1 MRVLLDTDV
10 VLDLVLAR
18 EPFDHAARALFKL
31 HEQGSIDA
39 YIAAITPVNV
49 FYIARKLKGVDEARL
64 AVKLLPSSLTVC
76 PLHKSILDEADK
88 LPFTDYED
96 AVQHASA
103 TAGGLDV
110 IVTRDAGDYKNAT
123 LPVLS
128 PREILDKIKLQQAYR

>member
-31 HEQGSIDA
+31 HEQGGIDA

-49 FYIARKLKGVDEARL
+49 FYIARKLKGIDAARQ
-64 AVKLLPSSLTVC
+64 AVKLLLASLIVC
-76 PLHKSILDEADK
+76 PLHKSILDEADQ
-88 LPFTDYED
+88 LSFTDYED

-103 TAGGLDV
+103 TASRLEV
-110 IVTRDAGDYKNAT
+110 IVTRDVGDYKNAT

-128 PREILDKIKLQQAYR
+128 PREFLDKLKLQQT